1 MENKKK
7 GFNLRTVIPLATII
21 VSLVFIVVGLK
32 NYGFWKA
39 QPTPGFFPII
49 IAVVLLASSIACFV
63 QIARD
68 KDSDEVKYNRNELMV
83 MLGAAG
89 IILGTFLI
97 GLVPSCLIYIFLWL
111 KLVERAP
118 WKVIIIIEIIMAA
131 IILGVFTGWL
141 QIRFPMGLLGAVLGL
156 VVGAMPG
163 IGSLAGCALLLPLT
177 YKFNPTTAIIML
189 GALYYSN
196 MYGGS
201 FSAILLNIP
210 GDSPAITTALDG
222 YPMARKGRPGQALM
236 AANLASFIGGTIGI
250 LILTLTASGLATL
263 GLKFGYA
270 EMTLILLIAM
280 TSISWLIGENPIKGI
295 VITMLGILVASI
307 GMDTLSGA
315 PRFEFGNMYLLGGVP
330 FTPFIIGCVGFAQV
344 IKLINE
350 READE
355 KKRASQDSKTK
366 LSIRESMLTKHDFK
380 RMLPPTLR
388 SGVMGTFVGVL
399 PGSGATTGSMV
410 GYAMQKKFK
419 SEEPMGT
426 GAIEGIAAS
435 EAANNAAAAGAFA
448 PLLALGIPGSGTGA
462 VLLGGLMMWGLNPG
476 PLLFDSNPEFCW
488 GLISSMYMAN
498 IFTLAVAI
506 LVIPF
511 LIKILSVPVKYMIPI
526 ITCVCIVGAY
536 STSNS
541 MYGVI
546 IMFISGIV
554 GYLLDKNGFPTAP
567 MLLAFV
573 LAPMLEKNMR
583 KAFIASQGSLKIFVD
598 SPLKLVLLAV
608 FLVLILTP
616 VVKSIRRKMQAK
628 KTQA

>member
-1 MENKKK
+1 MQNI
-7 GFNLRTVIPLATII
+7 L
-21 VSLVFIVVGLK
+21 S
-32 NYGFWKA
+32 
-39 QPTPGFFPII
+39 
-49 IAVVLLASSIACFV
+49 LLAGFQVALAPANIGAC
-63 QIARD
+63 
-68 KDSDEVKYNRNELMV
+68 
-83 MLGAAG
+83 
-89 IILGTFLI
+89 
-97 GLVPSCLIYIFLWL
+97 
-111 KLVERAP
+111 
-118 WKVIIIIEIIMAA
+118 
-131 IILGVFTGWL
+131 
-141 QIRFPMGLLGAVLGL
+141 LLGAVLGL

-177 YKFNPTTAIIML
+177 YKFEPTTAIIML

-210 GDSPAITTALDG
+210 GDSPAITTAMDG

-236 AANLASFIGGTIGI
+236 AANMSSFIGGTIGI
-250 LILTLTASGLATL
+250 LILTITASGLAKI
-263 GLKFGYA
+263 GLMFGYA

-280 TSISWLIGENPIKGI
+280 TSISWLIGDNPIKGI
-295 VITMLGILVASI
+295 VITMLGILIASM

-315 PRFEFGNMYLLGGVP
+315 PRYEFGSMHLLGGIP

-350 READE
+350 READAE
-355 KKRASQDSKTK
+355 KRASEDSKTK
-366 LSIRESMLTKHDFK
+366 LSIRKSMLTGHDVK
-380 RMLPPTLR
+380 RILPPVLR
-388 SGVMGTFVGVL
+388 SGVLATFVGVL

-419 SEEPMGT
+419 SEEPLGT

-462 VLLGGLMMWGLNPG
+462 LLLGGLMMWGLNPG
-476 PLLFDSNPEFCW
+476 PLLFDTNPEFCW

-498 IFTLAVAI
+498 IFTLMVAI

-546 IMFISGIV
+546 VMFVSGIV

-573 LAPMLEKNMR
+573 LAPMLESNMR
-583 KAFIASQGSLKIFVD
+583 KAFIASQGSLRIFTD

-616 VVKSIRRKMQAK
+616 ATKSVLRKVRGNKNAK
-628 KTQA
+628 A

>member
-1 MENKKK
+1 MEN
-7 GFNLRTVIPLATII
+7 FA
-21 VSLVFIVVGLK
+21 S
-32 NYGFWKA
+32 
-39 QPTPGFFPII
+39 
-49 IAVVLLASSIACFV
+49 LLAGFSVALAPENIGAC
-63 QIARD
+63 
-68 KDSDEVKYNRNELMV
+68 
-83 MLGAAG
+83 
-89 IILGTFLI
+89 
-97 GLVPSCLIYIFLWL
+97 
-111 KLVERAP
+111 
-118 WKVIIIIEIIMAA
+118 
-131 IILGVFTGWL
+131 
-141 QIRFPMGLLGAVLGL
+141 LLGAVLGL
-156 VVGAMPG
+156 IVGAMPG

-210 GDSPAITTALDG
+210 GDSPAICTALDG
-222 YPMARKGRPGQALM
+222 YPLAKKGQPGKALM
-236 AANLASFIGGTIGI
+236 TANLASFLGGTIGI
-250 LILTLTASGLATL
+250 LILTITASGLAKI
-263 GLKFGYA
+263 GLMFGYA

-315 PRFEFGNMYLLGGVP
+315 PRYDFGSMYLLGGVP

-355 KKRASQDSKTK
+355 KKRASEDSRQTK
-366 LSIRESMLTKHDFK
+366 LSIRGSILSFHEF
-380 RMLPPTLR
+380 RRILPPILR
-388 SGVMGTFVGVL
+388 SGVSGTFIGVL
-399 PGSGATTGSMV
+399 PGSGATTGAMM
-410 GYAMQKKFK
+410 GYAIQKKFK
-419 SEEPMGT
+419 SEVPMGT
-426 GAIEGIAAS
+426 GAVEGIAAS

-476 PLLFDSNPEFCW
+476 PLLFDTNPEFCW
-488 GLISSMYMAN
+488 GLISSMYVAN
-498 IFTLAVAI
+498 VFTLLVAI

-554 GYLLDKNGFPTAP
+554 GYLLDKNGFSTAP

-583 KAFIASQGSLKIFVD
+583 KAFIASQGSLEIFVD

-608 FLVLILTP
+608 FLVLVLTP
-616 VVKSIRRKMQAK
+616 VVKSILRKAKAK
-628 KTQA
+628 KAQA

>member
-1 MENKKK
+1 MEN
-7 GFNLRTVIPLATII
+7 FA
-21 VSLVFIVVGLK
+21 S
-32 NYGFWKA
+32 
-39 QPTPGFFPII
+39 
-49 IAVVLLASSIACFV
+49 LLAGFQVAL
-63 QIARD
+63 AP
-68 KDSDEVKYNRNELMV
+68 EN
-83 MLGAAG
+83 
-89 IILGTFLI
+89 I
-97 GLVPSCLIYIFLWL
+97 GVC
-111 KLVERAP
+111 
-118 WKVIIIIEIIMAA
+118 
-131 IILGVFTGWL
+131 
-141 QIRFPMGLLGAVLGL
+141 LLGAILGL

-189 GALYYSN
+189 GALYYAN

-236 AANLASFIGGTIGI
+236 TANLSSFIGGTIGI
-250 LILTLTASGLATL
+250 LILTVTASGLATI
-263 GLKFGYA
+263 GLMFGYA
-270 EMTLILLIAM
+270 EMTIILLIAM

-315 PRFEFGNMYLLGGVP
+315 PRYEFGSMYLLGGIP

-355 KKRASQDSKTK
+355 KKRSSDDSRQK
-366 LSIRESMLTKHDFK
+366 LSIKKSMPTGHDLR

-399 PGSGATTGSMV
+399 PGS
-410 GYAMQKKFK
+410 
-419 SEEPMGT
+419 

-476 PLLFDSNPEFCW
+476 PLLFDTNPDFCW
-488 GLISSMYMAN
+488 GLISSMYVAN
-498 IFTLAVAI
+498 VFTLLVAI

-546 IMFISGIV
+546 VMFVSGIV

-573 LAPMLEKNMR
+573 LAPMLEQNMR
-583 KAFIASQGSLKIFVD
+583 KAFIASQGGLGIFVD

-608 FLVLILTP
+608 FLVLVLTP
-616 VVKSIRRKMQAK
+616 TVKAVRRKMGAGK
-628 KTQA
+628 KTPA